1 MPDLTA
7 QPEEKKKRKGTAL
20 LAVMDENCSSCAGS
34 PLCEL
39 HCPVENCINLLYEE
53 TPAGGLKP
61 YQVWVDNDKCIGCQM
76 CFSDDLT
83 KIHRHKETGEIFR
96 EYAGRYYD
104 GSKKPVEENKLP
116 KKFQLELIGT
126 ESDDRLDKKICPWDA
141 IKMYEFDEGAEL
153 SKNFYEREKID
164 EVNGVYVMDA
174 DAGFRSDLLD
184 KNNWLIFAG
193 EMDVLLSDEVW
204 QDRSDARGRDV
215 LGDAVVSTS

>member
-1 MPDLTA
+1 MPDLTV

-61 YQVWVDNDKCIGCQM
+61 YRVWVDNDKCIGCQM

-83 KIHRHKETGEIFR
+83 KVHRHKETGEIFG

-104 GSKKPVEENKLP
+104 SSKRPLETDKVP

-153 SKNFYEREKID
+153 SEYFYKPGEIKV
-164 EVNGVYVMDA
+164 VNGLYVTEA
-174 DAGFRSDLLD
+174 AEKKRLEEKQEELYTCG
-184 KNNWLIFAG
+184 A
-193 EMDVLLSDEVW
+193 
-204 QDRSDARGRDV
+204 
-215 LGDAVVSTS
+215 

>member
-7 QPEEKKKRKGTAL
+7 RPEEKKKRKGTAL

-61 YQVWVDNDKCIGCQM
+61 YRVWVDNDKCIGCQM
-76 CFSDDLT
+76 CYSDDLT

-104 GSKKPVEENKLP
+104 SSQKPLETDQMP

-126 ESDDRLDKKICPWDA
+126 ESEDRLDKKICPWDA
-141 IKMYEFDEGAEL
+141 IKMYEFDEGVER
-153 SKNFYEREKID
+153 SRYFYEPKALHS
-164 EVNGVYVMDA
+164 VKGVYVTNA
-174 DAGFRSDLLD
+174 VEKQRLEEKQLDLYE
-184 KNNWLIFAG
+184 I
-193 EMDVLLSDEVW
+193 SP
-204 QDRSDARGRDV
+204 
-215 LGDAVVSTS
+215 

>member
-39 HCPVENCINLLYEE
+39 HCSVENCINLLYEE
-53 TPAGGLKP
+53 TSAGGLKP
-61 YQVWVDNDKCIGCQM
+61 YRVWVDNDKCIGCQM

-174 DAGFRSDLLD
+174 DEKRRLEKKQIELYMG
-184 KNNWLIFAG
+184 
-193 EMDVLLSDEVW
+193 
-204 QDRSDARGRDV
+204 
-215 LGDAVVSTS
+215 GD

>member
-1 MPDLTA
+1 MPELTA

-34 PLCEL
+34 PLCEV

-53 TPAGGLKP
+53 TSAGGLKP
-61 YQVWVDNDKCIGCQM
+61 YRVWVDNDKCIGCQM

-104 GSKKPVEENKLP
+104 GSKKPVDENKLP

-141 IKMYEFDEGAEL
+141 IKMYEFDEGAER
-153 SKNFYEREKID
+153 SKYFYEPEKID
-164 EVNGVYVMDA
+164 AVNGVYVMDA
-174 DAGFRSDLLD
+174 AEKQRLEEKQIELYMGAD
-184 KNNWLIFAG
+184 
-193 EMDVLLSDEVW
+193 
-204 QDRSDARGRDV
+204 QARNI
-215 LGDAVVSTS
+215 

>member
-1 MPDLTA
+1 MPDVTA
-7 QPEEKKKRKGTAL
+7 QPEAKKKRKGTAL

-61 YQVWVDNDKCIGCQM
+61 YRVWVDNDKCIGCQM

-104 GSKKPVEENKLP
+104 GSKRPLEKEAVP

-141 IKMYEFDEGAEL
+141 IKMYEFDEGVEV
-153 SKNFYEREKID
+153 SKYFYEPK
-164 EVNGVYVMDA
+164 A
-174 DAGFRSDLLD
+174 L
-184 KNNWLIFAG
+184 
-193 EMDVLLSDEVW
+193 
-204 QDRSDARGRDV
+204 
-215 LGDAVVSTS
+215 DAVKGYYVTTVAEKQRLEEKQLELYEGIG